1 MQQELRGGTIKI
13 TKCYI
18 FCGGGGGVFVFVFFL
33 GGCVVGEKRLKMK
46 QDAMNNSKRS
56 PELVSIGL

>member
-1 MQQELRGGTIKI
+1 MQQEHRGGGTIKI

-18 FCGGGGGVFVFVFFL
+18 FFFGGG
-33 GGCVVGEKRLKMK
+33 RLKMK
-46 QDAMNNSKRS
+46 QDAINNSKRS